1 MGSKRFVGQISTG
14 DGAARGFPPGLRPEC
29 FHFARGSAERRD
41 SPSRWTPAPLPSP
54 PGPRPGRTRRGG
66 SSARVPGGAGGGSG
80 RGESCGTGRGCRCS
94 GAPLARLPGAAT
106 AQRSPPLLDPGRA
119 PRGRVPAGWRL
130 FRAAPGSGSPHLL
143 PAAPAPPI
151 PARGVSAGGCRLPP
165 PSRAGP
171 LTSRWCCGRPIS
183 GAAGPRRTA
192 PGPAQP
198 GRWQPSLTGPGSGT
212 GSLHAAWP
220 GRRGNRGRPRRRW
233 SAQAGDRRAL
243 PVEKPPGVKG
253 RTLILLDVN
262 TKSPVRIISENFLS
276 LQLDPSIIHDGW
288 LDFLSS
294 RRLVTLARGLAPAF
308 LRFAG
313 KRTDFL
319 QFHNVKNPAK
329 SRGGP
334 GPDYYLKNYEDDI
347 VRSDIAL
354 DKQKGCKIA
363 QHPDIMLE
371 LQREKA
377 AQMHLVLLK
386 EQFSNTYSNLT
397 LTARSLDKL
406 YNFADCSGLHLI
418 FALNAVRRNPNNSWN
433 SSNALSLL
441 KYSASKKYNISW
453 ELGNEPNNYR
463 TLIGRSVNGSQLGK
477 DYIQLR
483 SLLQLIRTYSRAN
496 LYGPNIG
503 RPRKNVIALLE
514 GFMKVAGSTVDAVTW
529 QHYYIDGRVAK
540 VTDFLK
546 TRLLDTLSDQI
557 RKIQKVVNT
566 YTPGKKIWLEGVGA
580 TSAGGM
586 NNLSDSYAAG
596 FLWLNTLGLLASQG
610 IDVVVRH
617 SFLDHGHNHLVDQNF
632 NPLPDYWLSLLYK
645 RLIGPKVL
653 AIHVAGLQ
661 RKPRPGRVIRDKLR
675 IYAHCTSYHN
685 HNYVRGSITL
695 YIINLHRSRKKI
707 KLAGTLR
714 DKIVHQYLLQPYGKD
729 GLHSKSV
736 QLNGQPLAMVDDG
749 TLPELKPRP
758 LRAGRTLVIPP
769 LTMSFYVVKNVNA
782 LACRYR

>member
-1 MGSKRFVGQISTG
+1 M
-14 DGAARGFPPGLRPEC
+14 PC
-29 FHFARGSAERRD
+29 
-41 SPSRWTPAPLPSP
+41 
-54 PGPRPGRTRRGG
+54 
-66 SSARVPGGAGGGSG
+66 
-80 RGESCGTGRGCRCS
+80 
-94 GAPLARLPGAAT
+94 
-106 AQRSPPLLDPGRA
+106 
-119 PRGRVPAGWRL
+119 
-130 FRAAPGSGSPHLL
+130 PGSGPSGFLAFLAPGLALLAHLSLPSQAGVKRL
-143 PAAPAPPI
+143 PA
-151 PARGVSAGGCRLPP
+151 R
-165 PSRAGP
+165 
-171 LTSRWCCGRPIS
+171 TSP
-183 GAAGPRRTA
+183 
-192 PGPAQP
+192 Q
-198 GRWQPSLTGPGSGT
+198 GT
-212 GSLHAAWP
+212 P
-220 GRRGNRGRPRRRW
+220 
-233 SAQAGDRRAL
+233 
-243 PVEKPPGVKG
+243 G
-253 RTLILLDVN
+253 RTLILLDVS
-262 TKSPVRIISENFLS
+262 TRSSLRVTSENFLS
-276 LQLDPSIIHDGW
+276 LQLDPSILHDGW

-319 QFHNVKNPAK
+319 QFQNVKNPAK

-347 VRSDIAL
+347 IRSDIAL

-386 EQFSNTYSNLT
+386 EQFSNTYTNLT

-418 FALNAVRRNPNNSWN
+418 FALNALRRNPNNSWN

-463 TLIGRSVNGSQLGK
+463 TLTGRAVNGTQLGK
-477 DYIQLR
+477 DYMQLKR
-483 SLLQLIRTYSRAN
+483 LLQLIRTYSRAN

-503 RPRKNVIALLE
+503 RPRKNVVTLLD
-514 GFMKVAGSTVDAVTW
+514 GFMKVAGNIVDAVTW
-529 QHYYIDGRVAK
+529 QHYYLDGRVAK

-557 RKIQKVVNT
+557 RKIQKVSECCKGGELQV
-566 YTPGKKIWLEGVGA
+566 LQGA
-580 TSAGGM
+580 ESEFDKCSVPDG
-586 NNLSDSYAAG
+586 
-596 FLWLNTLGLLASQG
+596 WLNSLGMLASQG
-610 IDVVVRH
+610 IDVVMRH
-617 SFLDHGHNHLVDQNF
+617 SFFDHGHNHLVDQNF

-645 RLIGPKVL
+645 RLVGPRVL
-653 AIHVAGLQ
+653 AVHVAGLQ

-675 IYAHCTSYHN
+675 IYAHCTSYYN
-685 HNYVRGSITL
+685 HNYVRGSITI

-707 KLAGTLR
+707 KLVGTLR
-714 DKIVHQYLLQPYGKD
+714 DKLVHQYVLQPYGQE
-729 GLHSKSV
+729 GLQSRSV
-736 QLNGQPLAMVDDG
+736 QLNGQLLTMLDDG
-749 TLPELKPRP
+749 TLPNLKPRP
-758 LRAGRTLVIPP
+758 LRPGRTLVIPP

>member
-1 MGSKRFVGQISTG
+1 MRVLC
-14 DGAARGFPPGLRPEC
+14 AFPEAMPSSNSRP
-29 FHFARGSAERRD
+29 
-41 SPSRWTPAPLPSP
+41 PACLAPVALILALLLHLSL
-54 PGPRPGRTRRGG
+54 
-66 SSARVPGGAGGGSG
+66 SS
-80 RGESCGTGRGCRCS
+80 
-94 GAPLARLPGAAT
+94 
-106 AQRSPPLLDPGRA
+106 
-119 PRGRVPAGWRL
+119 
-130 FRAAPGSGSPHLL
+130 
-143 PAAPAPPI
+143 
-151 PARGVSAGGCRLPP
+151 
-165 PSRAGP
+165 
-171 LTSRWCCGRPIS
+171 
-183 GAAGPRRTA
+183 
-192 PGPAQP
+192 
-198 GRWQPSLTGPGSGT
+198 
-212 GSLHAAWP
+212 
-220 GRRGNRGRPRRRW
+220 
-233 SAQAGDRRAL
+233 QAGDRRPL
-243 PVEKPPGVKG
+243 PVDRAPGLKEK
-253 RTLILLDVN
+253 TLILLDVS
-262 TKSPVRIISENFLS
+262 TKNPVRTVNENFLS

-294 RRLVTLARGLAPAF
+294 KRLVTLARGLSPAF
-308 LRFAG
+308 LRFGG

-319 QFHNVKNPAK
+319 QFQNLRNPAK

-347 VRSDIAL
+347 VRSDVAL

-363 QHPDIMLE
+363 QHPDVMLE

-386 EQFSNTYSNLT
+386 EQFSNTYSNLV

-418 FALNAVRRNPNNSWN
+418 FALNALRRNPNNSWN
-433 SSNALSLL
+433 SSSALSLL

-463 TLIGRSVNGSQLGK
+463 TMRGRAVNGSQLGK
-477 DYIQLR
+477 DYIQLK
-483 SLLQLIRTYSRAN
+483 SLLQPIRIYSRAS

-503 RPRKNVIALLE
+503 RPRKNVITLLD
-514 GFMKVAGSTVDAVTW
+514 GFMKVAGNTVDAVTW
-529 QHYYIDGRVAK
+529 QHCYIDGRVVK
-540 VTDFLK
+540 VMDFLK

-566 YTPGKKIWLEGVGA
+566 YTPGKKIWLEGVVT
-580 TSAGGM
+580 TSVGGT

-596 FLWLNTLGLLASQG
+596 FLWLNTLGMLANRG
-610 IDVVVRH
+610 IDVVIRH
-617 SFLDHGHNHLVDQNF
+617 SFFDHGYNHLVDQNF

-653 AIHVAGLQ
+653 AVHVAGLQ

-675 IYAHCTSYHN
+675 IYAHCTNHHN

-695 YIINLHRSRKKI
+695 FIINLHRSRKKI

-714 DKIVHQYLLQPYGKD
+714 DKLVHQYLLQPYGQE
-729 GLHSKSV
+729 GLKSKSV
-736 QLNGQPLAMVDDG
+736 QLNGQPLVMVDDG

-769 LTMSFYVVKNVNA
+769 VTMGFYVVKNVNA

>member
-1 MGSKRFVGQISTG
+1 SELI
-14 DGAARGFPPGLRPEC
+14 RGFLLSGMPCPSSCPPGLL
-29 FHFARGSAERRD
+29 ALM
-41 SPSRWTPAPLPSP
+41 APGLALMATFSLPS
-54 PGPRPGRTRRGG
+54 
-66 SSARVPGGAGGGSG
+66 
-80 RGESCGTGRGCRCS
+80 
-94 GAPLARLPGAAT
+94 
-106 AQRSPPLLDPGRA
+106 
-119 PRGRVPAGWRL
+119 
-130 FRAAPGSGSPHLL
+130 
-143 PAAPAPPI
+143 
-151 PARGVSAGGCRLPP
+151 
-165 PSRAGP
+165 
-171 LTSRWCCGRPIS
+171 
-183 GAAGPRRTA
+183 
-192 PGPAQP
+192 
-198 GRWQPSLTGPGSGT
+198 
-212 GSLHAAWP
+212 
-220 GRRGNRGRPRRRW
+220 
-233 SAQAGDRRAL
+233 QAGDRRAL

-288 LDFLSS
+288 LDFLRAGLLRTPARSLRRS
-294 RRLVTLARGLAPAF
+294 LRLPPPSPEGGKAPAKRSPAGSRFPPSPPRRL
-308 LRFAG
+308 
-313 KRTDFL
+313 
-319 QFHNVKNPAK
+319 
-329 SRGGP
+329 GP
-334 GPDYYLKNYEDDI
+334 RHDI

-418 FALNAVRRNPNNSWN
+418 FALNALRRNPNNSWN

>member
-1 MGSKRFVGQISTG
+1 MSVTAQELAQEPVFGTGKREFRRGSGLGWGVAIYKYRYRVANAALPGQVCEAGSVH
-14 DGAARGFPPGLRPEC
+14 AAR
-29 FHFARGSAERRD
+29 
-41 SPSRWTPAPLPSP
+41 PLQRHQP
-54 PGPRPGRTRRGG
+54 
-66 SSARVPGGAGGGSG
+66 
-80 RGESCGTGRGCRCS
+80 CGTGSPTEPATSEAKGSYHLHDIAGTTSIAGPQSTRG
-94 GAPLARLPGAAT
+94 AVPPGDTRVTAT
-106 AQRSPPLLDPGRA
+106 AAHAGPNSPQHPRGVQGEPGGWRPSGLTLLELLKQRVEARVVEDAVERAAVEAGDSLQGGAVIGVDKSQVLDEEQPERRISETVVKSSTASARSMKQSASGVSTSSTTLVRSSSAPCTMANSSRTRSPWGPAARSVSSSRSRVEKTLSSCRRAQSSSRLSGKTAAAHSSTGSQGA
-119 PRGRVPAGWRL
+119 PRGPPAA
-130 FRAAPGSGSPHLL
+130 AAPPGSEAQSQ
-143 PAAPAPPI
+143 PASAALAPA
-151 PARGVSAGGCRLPP
+151 C
-165 PSRAGP
+165 PS
-171 LTSRWCCGRPIS
+171 SS
-183 GAAGPRRTA
+183 V
-192 PGPAQP
+192 Q
-198 GRWQPSLTGPGSGT
+198 S
-212 GSLHAAWP
+212 
-220 GRRGNRGRPRRRW
+220 
-233 SAQAGDRRAL
+233 
-243 PVEKPPGVKG
+243 
-253 RTLILLDVN
+253 
-262 TKSPVRIISENFLS
+262 
-276 LQLDPSIIHDGW
+276 
-288 LDFLSS
+288 SS

-334 GPDYYLKNYEDDI
+334 GPDYYLKNYED
-347 VRSDIAL
+347 
-354 DKQKGCKIA
+354 
-363 QHPDIMLE
+363 
-371 LQREKA
+371 
-377 AQMHLVLLK
+377 
-386 EQFSNTYSNLT
+386 
-397 LTARSLDKL
+397 ARSLDKL

-418 FALNAVRRNPNNSWN
+418 FALNALRRNPNNSWN

-596 FLWLNTLGLLASQG
+596 FLWLNTLGLLASRG

>member
-1 MGSKRFVGQISTG
+1 MRVLC
-14 DGAARGFPPGLRPEC
+14 AFPEAM
-29 FHFARGSAERRD
+29 FS
-41 SPSRWTPAPLPSP
+41 SNSRPSP
-54 PGPRPGRTRRGG
+54 CL
-66 SSARVPGGAGGGSG
+66 ARVALF
-80 RGESCGTGRGCRCS
+80 
-94 GAPLARLPGAAT
+94 LA
-106 AQRSPPLLDPGRA
+106 LL
-119 PRGRVPAGWRL
+119 L
-130 FRAAPGSGSPHLL
+130 QL
-143 PAAPAPPI
+143 
-151 PARGVSAGGCRLPP
+151 
-165 PSRAGP
+165 
-171 LTSRWCCGRPIS
+171 
-183 GAAGPRRTA
+183 
-192 PGPAQP
+192 
-198 GRWQPSLTGPGSGT
+198 SLS
-212 GSLHAAWP
+212 S
-220 GRRGNRGRPRRRW
+220 
-233 SAQAGDRRAL
+233 QAGDRRPL
-243 PVEKPPGVKG
+243 PVDRTAGLKEK
-253 RTLILLDVN
+253 TLILLDVS
-262 TKSPVRIISENFLS
+262 TKNPVRTVSENFLS

-294 RRLVTLARGLAPAF
+294 KRLVTLARGLSPAF
-308 LRFAG
+308 LRFGG

-319 QFHNVKNPAK
+319 QFQNLRNPAK

-347 VRSDIAL
+347 VRSDVAL

-377 AQMHLVLLK
+377 TQMHLVLLK
-386 EQFSNTYSNLT
+386 EQFSNTYSNLI

-418 FALNAVRRNPNNSWN
+418 FALNALRRNPNNSWN
-433 SSNALSLL
+433 SSSALSLL

-463 TLIGRSVNGSQLGK
+463 TMHGRAVNGSQLGK

-483 SLLQLIRTYSRAN
+483 SLLQPIRIYSRAS

-503 RPRKNVIALLE
+503 RPRKNVIALLD

-529 QHYYIDGRVAK
+529 QHCYIDGRVVK
-540 VTDFLK
+540 VMDFLK

-566 YTPGKKIWLEGVGA
+566 YTPGKKIWLEGVVT
-580 TSAGGM
+580 TSAGGT

-596 FLWLNTLGLLASQG
+596 FLWQSRLGM
-610 IDVVVRH
+610 
-617 SFLDHGHNHLVDQNF
+617 
-632 NPLPDYWLSLLYK
+632 DYWLSLLYK

-653 AIHVAGLQ
+653 AVHVAGLQ

-675 IYAHCTSYHN
+675 IYAHCTNHHN

-695 YIINLHRSRKKI
+695 FIINLHRSRKKI

-714 DKIVHQYLLQPYGKD
+714 DKLVHQYLLQPYGQE
-729 GLHSKSV
+729 GLKSKSV
-736 QLNGQPLAMVDDG
+736 QLNGQPLVMVDDG

-769 LTMSFYVVKNVNA
+769 VTMGFYVVKNVNA

>member
-1 MGSKRFVGQISTG
+1 MPHPSSC
-14 DGAARGFPPGLRPEC
+14 PPGLL
-29 FHFARGSAERRD
+29 ALL
-41 SPSRWTPAPLPSP
+41 APWLALLAHLSL
-54 PGPRPGRTRRGG
+54 
-66 SSARVPGGAGGGSG
+66 SS
-80 RGESCGTGRGCRCS
+80 
-94 GAPLARLPGAAT
+94 
-106 AQRSPPLLDPGRA
+106 
-119 PRGRVPAGWRL
+119 
-130 FRAAPGSGSPHLL
+130 
-143 PAAPAPPI
+143 
-151 PARGVSAGGCRLPP
+151 
-165 PSRAGP
+165 
-171 LTSRWCCGRPIS
+171 
-183 GAAGPRRTA
+183 
-192 PGPAQP
+192 
-198 GRWQPSLTGPGSGT
+198 
-212 GSLHAAWP
+212 
-220 GRRGNRGRPRRRW
+220 
-233 SAQAGDRRAL
+233 QAGDRRAV
-243 PVEKPPGVKG
+243 PVEKPPAVKG

-262 TKSPVRIISENFLS
+262 TKSPVRVTSENFLS

-319 QFHNVKNPAK
+319 QFQNLKNPAK

-418 FALNAVRRNPNNSWN
+418 FALNALRRNPDNSWN

-463 TLIGRSVNGSQLGK
+463 TLTGRTMNGSQLGK
-477 DYIQLR
+477 DYIQLK
-483 SLLQLIRTYSRAN
+483 SLLQLIRTYARTS
-496 LYGPNIG
+496 LSGPSIG

-514 GFMKVAGSTVDAVTW
+514 GFMKVAGRTVDAVTW

-566 YTPGKKIWLEGVGA
+566 YAPGKKIWLEGIGA
-580 TSAGGM
+580 TSAGGT

-596 FLWLNTLGLLASQG
+596 FLWLNTLGMLANQG
-610 IDVVVRH
+610 IEVVMRH
-617 SFLDHGHNHLVDQNF
+617 SFFDHGHNHLVDQNF
-632 NPLPDYWLSLLYK
+632 NPLPACCDLSSPVLPAAALQHLACSVTDVILRLLSGDYWLSLLYK
-645 RLIGPKVL
+645 RLVGPRVL
-653 AIHVAGLQ
+653 AVHVAGLQ
-661 RKPRPGRVIRDKLR
+661 REPRPGRVIRDKLR
-675 IYAHCTSYHN
+675 IYAHCSSSHS
-685 HNYVRGSITL
+685 HSYVRGSITL

-707 KLAGTLR
+707 KLVGTLR
-714 DKIVHQYLLQPYGKD
+714 DKLVHQYLLQPHGTD
-729 GLHSKSV
+729 GLHARSV
-736 QLNGQPLAMVDDG
+736 QLNGQPLAMADDG

-758 LRAGRTLVIPP
+758 LRAGRTLVVPP

>member
-1 MGSKRFVGQISTG
+1 MPYTSSC
-14 DGAARGFPPGLRPEC
+14 PPALL
-29 FHFARGSAERRD
+29 
-41 SPSRWTPAPLPSP
+41 SPMALWLALMLHLSL
-54 PGPRPGRTRRGG
+54 
-66 SSARVPGGAGGGSG
+66 SS
-80 RGESCGTGRGCRCS
+80 
-94 GAPLARLPGAAT
+94 
-106 AQRSPPLLDPGRA
+106 
-119 PRGRVPAGWRL
+119 
-130 FRAAPGSGSPHLL
+130 
-143 PAAPAPPI
+143 
-151 PARGVSAGGCRLPP
+151 
-165 PSRAGP
+165 
-171 LTSRWCCGRPIS
+171 
-183 GAAGPRRTA
+183 
-192 PGPAQP
+192 
-198 GRWQPSLTGPGSGT
+198 
-212 GSLHAAWP
+212 
-220 GRRGNRGRPRRRW
+220 
-233 SAQAGDRRAL
+233 QAGDRRIF
-243 PVEKPPGVKG
+243 PVGKSQGVKEK
-253 RTLILLDVN
+253 TLILLDVS
-262 TKSPVRIISENFLS
+262 TKSPVRTVNENFLS

-294 RRLVTLARGLAPAF
+294 KRLVTLARGLAPAF
-308 LRFAG
+308 LRFGG

-319 QFHNVKNPAK
+319 QFQNLRNPAK

-347 VRSDIAL
+347 VRSDVAL

-363 QHPDIMLE
+363 QHPDVMLE

-386 EQFSNTYSNLT
+386 EQFSNTYSNLI

-418 FALNAVRRNPNNSWN
+418 FALNALRRNPNNSWN
-433 SSNALSLL
+433 SSSALGLV

-463 TLIGRSVNGSQLGK
+463 TMNGRAVNGSQLGK
-477 DYIQLR
+477 DYIQLK
-483 SLLQLIRTYSRAN
+483 SLLQPIRTYSRAS

-503 RPRKNVIALLE
+503 RPRKNVIALLD

-529 QHYYIDGRVAK
+529 QHYYIDGRVVK
-540 VTDFLK
+540 VMDFLK

-566 YTPGKKIWLEGVGA
+566 YTPGKKIWLEGVVT
-580 TSAGGM
+580 TSAGGT

-596 FLWLNTLGLLASQG
+596 FLWLNTLGMLANQG
-610 IDVVVRH
+610 IDVVIRH
-617 SFLDHGHNHLVDQNF
+617 SFFDHGYNHLVDQNF

-653 AIHVAGLQ
+653 AVHVAGLQ

-675 IYAHCTSYHN
+675 IYAHCTSHHN

-714 DKIVHQYLLQPYGKD
+714 DKIVHQYLLQPYGQD
-729 GLHSKSV
+729 GLQSKSV
-736 QLNGQPLAMVDDG
+736 QLNGQPLMMVDDG
-749 TLPELKPRP
+749 TLPDLKPRP

-769 LTMSFYVVKNVNA
+769 VTMGFYVVKNVNA

>member
-1 MGSKRFVGQISTG
+1 M
-14 DGAARGFPPGLRPEC
+14 
-29 FHFARGSAERRD
+29 
-41 SPSRWTPAPLPSP
+41 
-54 PGPRPGRTRRGG
+54 
-66 SSARVPGGAGGGSG
+66 RVL
-80 RGESCGTGRGCRCS
+80 C
-94 GAPLARLPGAAT
+94 
-106 AQRSPPLLDPGRA
+106 
-119 PRGRVPAGWRL
+119 V
-130 FRAAPGSGSPHLL
+130 F
-143 PAAPAPPI
+143 PAAMPSSNSRPPACL
-151 PARGVSAGGCRLPP
+151 ALVALFLALLLRL
-165 PSRAGP
+165 
-171 LTSRWCCGRPIS
+171 
-183 GAAGPRRTA
+183 
-192 PGPAQP
+192 
-198 GRWQPSLTGPGSGT
+198 SLS
-212 GSLHAAWP
+212 S
-220 GRRGNRGRPRRRW
+220 
-233 SAQAGDRRAL
+233 QAGDRRPL
-243 PVEKPPGVKG
+243 PVDRAPGLKEK
-253 RTLILLDVN
+253 TLILLDVS
-262 TKSPVRIISENFLS
+262 TKNPVRTVNENFLS

-294 RRLVTLARGLAPAF
+294 KRLVTLARGLSPAF
-308 LRFAG
+308 LRFGG

-319 QFHNVKNPAK
+319 QFQNLRNPAK

-347 VRSDIAL
+347 VRSDVAL

-363 QHPDIMLE
+363 QHPDVMLE

-386 EQFSNTYSNLT
+386 EQFSNTYSNLI

-418 FALNAVRRNPNNSWN
+418 FALNALRRNPNNSWN
-433 SSNALSLL
+433 SSSALSLL

-463 TLIGRSVNGSQLGK
+463 TMHGRAVNGSQLGK
-477 DYIQLR
+477 DYIQLK
-483 SLLQLIRTYSRAN
+483 SLLQPIRIYSRAS

-503 RPRKNVIALLE
+503 RPRKNVIALLD

-529 QHYYIDGRVAK
+529 QHCYIDGRVVK
-540 VTDFLK
+540 VMDFLK

-557 RKIQKVVNT
+557 RKIQKVVNA
-566 YTPGKKIWLEGVGA
+566 YTPGKKIWLEGVVT
-580 TSAGGM
+580 TSAGGT

-596 FLWLNTLGLLASQG
+596 FLWLNTLGMLANQG
-610 IDVVVRH
+610 IDVVIRH
-617 SFLDHGHNHLVDQNF
+617 SFFDYGYNHLVDQNF

-653 AIHVAGLQ
+653 AVHVAGLQ

-675 IYAHCTSYHN
+675 IYAHCTNHHN

-695 YIINLHRSRKKI
+695 FIINLHRSRKKI

-714 DKIVHQYLLQPYGKD
+714 DKLVHQYLLQPYGQE
-729 GLHSKSV
+729 GLKSKSV
-736 QLNGQPLAMVDDG
+736 QLNGQPLVMVDDG

-769 LTMSFYVVKNVNA
+769 VTMGFYVVKNVNA

>member
-1 MGSKRFVGQISTG
+1 SELI
-14 DGAARGFPPGLRPEC
+14 RGFLLSGMPCPSSCPPGLL
-29 FHFARGSAERRD
+29 ALM
-41 SPSRWTPAPLPSP
+41 APGLALMATFSLPS
-54 PGPRPGRTRRGG
+54 
-66 SSARVPGGAGGGSG
+66 
-80 RGESCGTGRGCRCS
+80 
-94 GAPLARLPGAAT
+94 
-106 AQRSPPLLDPGRA
+106 
-119 PRGRVPAGWRL
+119 
-130 FRAAPGSGSPHLL
+130 
-143 PAAPAPPI
+143 
-151 PARGVSAGGCRLPP
+151 
-165 PSRAGP
+165 
-171 LTSRWCCGRPIS
+171 
-183 GAAGPRRTA
+183 
-192 PGPAQP
+192 
-198 GRWQPSLTGPGSGT
+198 
-212 GSLHAAWP
+212 
-220 GRRGNRGRPRRRW
+220 
-233 SAQAGDRRAL
+233 QAGDRRAL

-288 LDFLSS
+288 LDFLSVKHTCNRVVIQVLGDFCTCLHGRGQHCKTATARQVKDGRAS
-294 RRLVTLARGLAPAF
+294 RFCLAISLFSFP
-308 LRFAG
+308 FA
-313 KRTDFL
+313 
-319 QFHNVKNPAK
+319 V
-329 SRGGP
+329 
-334 GPDYYLKNYEDDI
+334 DI

-418 FALNAVRRNPNNSWN
+418 FALNALRRNPNNSWN

-477 DYIQLR
+477 DYTQLR
-483 SLLQLIRTYSRAN
+483 SLLQLIRTYSRAH

-503 RPRKNVIALLE
+503 RPRKNVIAFLE
-514 GFMKVAGSTVDAVTW
+514 GFMKVAGGTVDAVTW

-566 YTPGKKIWLEGVGA
+566 YTPGKKIWLEGVGT

-610 IDVVVRH
+610 IDVVVRN

>member
-1 MGSKRFVGQISTG
+1 MRVLC
-14 DGAARGFPPGLRPEC
+14 AFPE
-29 FHFARGSAERRD
+29 D
-41 SPSRWTPAPLPSP
+41 MPSSNSR
-54 PGPRPGRTRRGG
+54 
-66 SSARVPGGAGGGSG
+66 
-80 RGESCGTGRGCRCS
+80 
-94 GAPLARLPGAAT
+94 
-106 AQRSPPLLDPGRA
+106 
-119 PRGRVPAGWRL
+119 
-130 FRAAPGSGSPHLL
+130 
-143 PAAPAPPI
+143 
-151 PARGVSAGGCRLPP
+151 P
-165 PSRAGP
+165 PSC
-171 LTSRWCCGRPIS
+171 L
-183 GAAGPRRTA
+183 A
-192 PGPAQP
+192 PVALYLALLLHL
-198 GRWQPSLTGPGSGT
+198 SLS
-212 GSLHAAWP
+212 S
-220 GRRGNRGRPRRRW
+220 
-233 SAQAGDRRAL
+233 QAGDRRPL
-243 PVEKPPGVKG
+243 PVDRAPGLKEK
-253 RTLILLDVN
+253 TLILLDVS
-262 TKSPVRIISENFLS
+262 TKNPVRTVNENFLS

-294 RRLVTLARGLAPAF
+294 KRLVTLARGLSPAF
-308 LRFAG
+308 LRFGG

-319 QFHNVKNPAK
+319 HFQNLRNPAK

-347 VRSDIAL
+347 VRSDVAL

-386 EQFSNTYSNLT
+386 EQFSNTYSNLI

-418 FALNAVRRNPNNSWN
+418 FALNALRRNPNNSWN
-433 SSNALSLL
+433 SSSALSLL

-463 TLIGRSVNGSQLGK
+463 TMHGRAVNGSQLGK
-477 DYIQLR
+477 DYIQLK
-483 SLLQLIRTYSRAN
+483 SLLQPIRIYSRAS

-503 RPRKNVIALLE
+503 RPRKNVIALLD

-529 QHYYIDGRVAK
+529 QHCYIDGRVVK
-540 VTDFLK
+540 VMDFLK

-566 YTPGKKIWLEGVGA
+566 YTPGKKIWLEGVVT
-580 TSAGGM
+580 TSAGGT

-596 FLWLNTLGLLASQG
+596 FLWLNTLGMLANQG
-610 IDVVVRH
+610 IDVVIRH
-617 SFLDHGHNHLVDQNF
+617 SFFDHGYNHLVDQNF

-653 AIHVAGLQ
+653 AVHVAGLQ

-675 IYAHCTSYHN
+675 IYAHCTNHHN

-695 YIINLHRSRKKI
+695 FIINLHRSRKKI

-714 DKIVHQYLLQPYGKD
+714 DKLVHQYLLQPYGKE
-729 GLHSKSV
+729 GLKSKSV
-736 QLNGQPLAMVDDG
+736 QLNGQPLVMVDDG

-769 LTMSFYVVKNVNA
+769 VTMGFYVVKNVNA

>member
-1 MGSKRFVGQISTG
+1 MRVIC
-14 DGAARGFPPGLRPEC
+14 AFPE
-29 FHFARGSAERRD
+29 AM
-41 SPSRWTPAPLPSP
+41 
-54 PGPRPGRTRRGG
+54 
-66 SSARVPGGAGGGSG
+66 SSSS
-80 RGESCGTGRGCRCS
+80 SC
-94 GAPLARLPGAAT
+94 
-106 AQRSPPLLDPGRA
+106 
-119 PRGRVPAGWRL
+119 
-130 FRAAPGSGSPHLL
+130 
-143 PAAPAPPI
+143 
-151 PARGVSAGGCRLPP
+151 P
-165 PSRAGP
+165 PSCLA
-171 LTSRWCCGRPIS
+171 LV
-183 GAAGPRRTA
+183 ALFLALLLHL
-192 PGPAQP
+192 
-198 GRWQPSLTGPGSGT
+198 SLSF
-212 GSLHAAWP
+212 
-220 GRRGNRGRPRRRW
+220 
-233 SAQAGDRRAL
+233 QAGDRRLL
-243 PVEKPPGVKG
+243 PVDRTTGLKEK
-253 RTLILLDVN
+253 TLILLDVS
-262 TKSPVRIISENFLS
+262 TKNPVRTVNENFLS

-294 RRLVTLARGLAPAF
+294 KRLVTLARGLSPAF
-308 LRFAG
+308 LRFGG

-319 QFHNVKNPAK
+319 QFQNLRNPAK

-347 VRSDIAL
+347 VRSDVAL

-386 EQFSNTYSNLT
+386 EQFSNTYSNLI

-418 FALNAVRRNPNNSWN
+418 FALNALRRNPNNSWN
-433 SSNALSLL
+433 SSSALSLL

-463 TLIGRSVNGSQLGK
+463 SMHGRAVNGSQLGK
-477 DYIQLR
+477 DYIQLKR
-483 SLLQLIRTYSRAN
+483 LLQPIRIYSRAS

-503 RPRKNVIALLE
+503 RPRKNVIALLD

-529 QHYYIDGRVAK
+529 QHCYIDGRVVK
-540 VTDFLK
+540 VMDFLK

-566 YTPGKKIWLEGVGA
+566 YTPGKKIWLEGVVT
-580 TSAGGM
+580 TSAGGT

-596 FLWLNTLGLLASQG
+596 FLWLNTLGMLANQG
-610 IDVVVRH
+610 IDVVIRH
-617 SFLDHGHNHLVDQNF
+617 SFFDHGYNHLVDQNF

-653 AIHVAGLQ
+653 AVHVAGLQ

-675 IYAHCTSYHN
+675 IYAHCTNHHN

-695 YIINLHRSRKKI
+695 FIINLHRSRKKI

-714 DKIVHQYLLQPYGKD
+714 DKLVHQYLLQPYGQE
-729 GLHSKSV
+729 GLKSKSV
-736 QLNGQPLAMVDDG
+736 QLNGQPLVMVDDG

-769 LTMSFYVVKNVNA
+769 VTMGFYVVKNVNA

>member
-1 MGSKRFVGQISTG
+1 MRVLC
-14 DGAARGFPPGLRPEC
+14 AFPE
-29 FHFARGSAERRD
+29 AM
-41 SPSRWTPAPLPSP
+41 PSSNSR
-54 PGPRPGRTRRGG
+54 
-66 SSARVPGGAGGGSG
+66 
-80 RGESCGTGRGCRCS
+80 
-94 GAPLARLPGAAT
+94 
-106 AQRSPPLLDPGRA
+106 
-119 PRGRVPAGWRL
+119 
-130 FRAAPGSGSPHLL
+130 
-143 PAAPAPPI
+143 
-151 PARGVSAGGCRLPP
+151 P
-165 PSRAGP
+165 PSC
-171 LTSRWCCGRPIS
+171 L
-183 GAAGPRRTA
+183 A
-192 PGPAQP
+192 PVALYLALLLHL
-198 GRWQPSLTGPGSGT
+198 SLS
-212 GSLHAAWP
+212 S
-220 GRRGNRGRPRRRW
+220 
-233 SAQAGDRRAL
+233 QAGDRRPL
-243 PVEKPPGVKG
+243 PVDRAPGLKEK
-253 RTLILLDVN
+253 TLILLDVS
-262 TKSPVRIISENFLS
+262 TKNPVRTVNENFLS

-294 RRLVTLARGLAPAF
+294 KRLVTLARGLSPAF
-308 LRFAG
+308 LRFGG

-319 QFHNVKNPAK
+319 HFQNLRNPAK

-347 VRSDIAL
+347 VRSDVAL

-386 EQFSNTYSNLT
+386 EQFSNTYSNLI

-418 FALNAVRRNPNNSWN
+418 FALNALRRNPNNSWN
-433 SSNALSLL
+433 SSSALSLL

-463 TLIGRSVNGSQLGK
+463 TMHGRAVNGSQLGK
-477 DYIQLR
+477 DYIQLK
-483 SLLQLIRTYSRAN
+483 SLLQPIRIYSRAN

-503 RPRKNVIALLE
+503 RPRKNVIALLD

-529 QHYYIDGRVAK
+529 QHCYIDGRVVK
-540 VTDFLK
+540 VMDFLK

-566 YTPGKKIWLEGVGA
+566 YTPGKKIWLEGVVT
-580 TSAGGM
+580 TSAGGT

-596 FLWLNTLGLLASQG
+596 FLWLNTLGMLANQG
-610 IDVVVRH
+610 IDVVIRH
-617 SFLDHGHNHLVDQNF
+617 SFFDHGYNHLVDQNF

-653 AIHVAGLQ
+653 AVHVAGLQ

-675 IYAHCTSYHN
+675 IYAHCTNHHN

-695 YIINLHRSRKKI
+695 FIINLHRSRKKI

-714 DKIVHQYLLQPYGKD
+714 DKLVHQYLLQPYGQE
-729 GLHSKSV
+729 GLKSKTQRCQYSGI
-736 QLNGQPLAMVDDG
+736 L
-749 TLPELKPRP
+749 
-758 LRAGRTLVIPP
+758 
-769 LTMSFYVVKNVNA
+769 
-782 LACRYR
+782 

>member
-1 MGSKRFVGQISTG
+1 SELI
-14 DGAARGFPPGLRPEC
+14 RGFLLSGMPCPSSCPPGLL
-29 FHFARGSAERRD
+29 ALM
-41 SPSRWTPAPLPSP
+41 APGLALMATFSLPS
-54 PGPRPGRTRRGG
+54 
-66 SSARVPGGAGGGSG
+66 
-80 RGESCGTGRGCRCS
+80 
-94 GAPLARLPGAAT
+94 
-106 AQRSPPLLDPGRA
+106 
-119 PRGRVPAGWRL
+119 
-130 FRAAPGSGSPHLL
+130 
-143 PAAPAPPI
+143 
-151 PARGVSAGGCRLPP
+151 
-165 PSRAGP
+165 
-171 LTSRWCCGRPIS
+171 
-183 GAAGPRRTA
+183 
-192 PGPAQP
+192 
-198 GRWQPSLTGPGSGT
+198 
-212 GSLHAAWP
+212 
-220 GRRGNRGRPRRRW
+220 
-233 SAQAGDRRAL
+233 QAGDRRAL

-288 LDFLSS
+288 LDFLRWLPS
-294 RRLVTLARGLAPAF
+294 LTLDGQSWRPPSLDKALASLRFVRNTNPVWCMSGSVVPGGLAISLFSFP
-308 LRFAG
+308 FA
-313 KRTDFL
+313 
-319 QFHNVKNPAK
+319 V
-329 SRGGP
+329 
-334 GPDYYLKNYEDDI
+334 DI

-418 FALNAVRRNPNNSWN
+418 FALNALRRNPNNSWN

-463 TLIGRSVNGSQLGK
+463 TLMGRSVNGSQLGK
-477 DYIQLR
+477 DYTQLR
-483 SLLQLIRTYSRAN
+483 GLLQLIRTYSRAH

-503 RPRKNVIALLE
+503 RPRKNVVAFLE
-514 GFMKVAGSTVDAVTW
+514 GFMKVAGGTVDAVTW

-557 RKIQKVVNT
+557 RKVQKVVNT
-566 YTPGKKIWLEGVGA
+566 YTPGKKIWLEGVGM

>member
-1 MGSKRFVGQISTG
+1 MRVLC
-14 DGAARGFPPGLRPEC
+14 AFPEAMPSSNSRP
-29 FHFARGSAERRD
+29 
-41 SPSRWTPAPLPSP
+41 PACL
-54 PGPRPGRTRRGG
+54 
-66 SSARVPGGAGGGSG
+66 
-80 RGESCGTGRGCRCS
+80 
-94 GAPLARLPGAAT
+94 APVALIL
-106 AQRSPPLLDPGRA
+106 PLL
-119 PRGRVPAGWRL
+119 L
-130 FRAAPGSGSPHLL
+130 HL
-143 PAAPAPPI
+143 
-151 PARGVSAGGCRLPP
+151 
-165 PSRAGP
+165 
-171 LTSRWCCGRPIS
+171 
-183 GAAGPRRTA
+183 
-192 PGPAQP
+192 
-198 GRWQPSLTGPGSGT
+198 SLS
-212 GSLHAAWP
+212 S
-220 GRRGNRGRPRRRW
+220 
-233 SAQAGDRRAL
+233 QAGDRRPL
-243 PVEKPPGVKG
+243 PVDRAPGLKEK
-253 RTLILLDVN
+253 TLILLDVS
-262 TKSPVRIISENFLS
+262 TKNPVRTVNENFLS

-294 RRLVTLARGLAPAF
+294 KRLVTLARGLSPAF
-308 LRFAG
+308 LRFGG

-319 QFHNVKNPAK
+319 QFQNLRNPAK

-347 VRSDIAL
+347 VRSDVAL

-363 QHPDIMLE
+363 QHPDVMLE

-386 EQFSNTYSNLT
+386 EQFSNTYSNLV

-418 FALNAVRRNPNNSWN
+418 FALNALRRNPNNSWN
-433 SSNALSLL
+433 SSSALSLL

-463 TLIGRSVNGSQLGK
+463 TMRGRAVNGSQLGK
-477 DYIQLR
+477 DYIQLK
-483 SLLQLIRTYSRAN
+483 SLLQPIRIYSRAS

-503 RPRKNVIALLE
+503 RPRKNVITLLD
-514 GFMKVAGSTVDAVTW
+514 GFMKVAGNTVDAVTW
-529 QHYYIDGRVAK
+529 QHCYIDGRVVK
-540 VTDFLK
+540 VMDFLK

-566 YTPGKKIWLEGVGA
+566 YTPGKKIWLEGVVT
-580 TSAGGM
+580 TSVGGT

-596 FLWLNTLGLLASQG
+596 FLWLNTLGMLANRG
-610 IDVVVRH
+610 IDVVIRH
-617 SFLDHGHNHLVDQNF
+617 SFFDHGYNHLVDQNF

-653 AIHVAGLQ
+653 AVHVAGLQ

-675 IYAHCTSYHN
+675 IYAHCTNHHN

-695 YIINLHRSRKKI
+695 FIINLHRSRKKI

-714 DKIVHQYLLQPYGKD
+714 DKLVHQYLLQPYGQE
-729 GLHSKSV
+729 GLKSKSV
-736 QLNGQPLAMVDDG
+736 QLNGQPLVMVDDG

-769 LTMSFYVVKNVNA
+769 VTMGFYVVKNVNA

>member
-1 MGSKRFVGQISTG
+1 SELI
-14 DGAARGFPPGLRPEC
+14 RGFLLSGMPCPSSCPPGLL
-29 FHFARGSAERRD
+29 ALM
-41 SPSRWTPAPLPSP
+41 APGLALMATFSLPS
-54 PGPRPGRTRRGG
+54 
-66 SSARVPGGAGGGSG
+66 
-80 RGESCGTGRGCRCS
+80 
-94 GAPLARLPGAAT
+94 
-106 AQRSPPLLDPGRA
+106 
-119 PRGRVPAGWRL
+119 
-130 FRAAPGSGSPHLL
+130 
-143 PAAPAPPI
+143 
-151 PARGVSAGGCRLPP
+151 
-165 PSRAGP
+165 
-171 LTSRWCCGRPIS
+171 
-183 GAAGPRRTA
+183 
-192 PGPAQP
+192 
-198 GRWQPSLTGPGSGT
+198 
-212 GSLHAAWP
+212 
-220 GRRGNRGRPRRRW
+220 
-233 SAQAGDRRAL
+233 QAGDRRAL
-243 PVEKPPGVKG
+243 PVEKPSGVKG

-288 LDFLSS
+288 LDFLRSRRAESGVSARSSEPSAPRTSS
-294 RRLVTLARGLAPAF
+294 RAAAALGSTGGSLRLPPPRKE
-308 LRFAG
+308 R
-313 KRTDFL
+313 
-319 QFHNVKNPAK
+319 
-329 SRGGP
+329 
-334 GPDYYLKNYEDDI
+334 YLKNYEDDI

-418 FALNAVRRNPNNSWN
+418 FALNALRRNPNNSWN

-557 RKIQKVVNT
+557 RKIQKVLNT

-596 FLWLNTLGLLASQG
+596 FLWLNTLGLLASRG

>member
-1 MGSKRFVGQISTG
+1 MSRRLFSRERKTSLLRFSLFSSGLTYAAGDLRLIHLLDFIYLLILCSFPLSALLHRGGTFPQPLGSFTTATSTG
-14 DGAARGFPPGLRPEC
+14 
-29 FHFARGSAERRD
+29 
-41 SPSRWTPAPLPSP
+41 
-54 PGPRPGRTRRGG
+54 
-66 SSARVPGGAGGGSG
+66 SSEAKI
-80 RGESCGTGRGCRCS
+80 E
-94 GAPLARLPGAAT
+94 
-106 AQRSPPLLDPGRA
+106 
-119 PRGRVPAGWRL
+119 
-130 FRAAPGSGSPHLL
+130 
-143 PAAPAPPI
+143 
-151 PARGVSAGGCRLPP
+151 
-165 PSRAGP
+165 
-171 LTSRWCCGRPIS
+171 
-183 GAAGPRRTA
+183 
-192 PGPAQP
+192 
-198 GRWQPSLTGPGSGT
+198 
-212 GSLHAAWP
+212 
-220 GRRGNRGRPRRRW
+220 
-233 SAQAGDRRAL
+233 AGDRRAL
-243 PVEKPPGVKG
+243 PVEKSPGVKG

-418 FALNAVRRNPNNSWN
+418 FALNALRRNPNNSWN

-503 RPRKNVIALLE
+503 RPRKNVMALLE

-632 NPLPDYWLSLLYK
+632 NPLPGQPAARLKQVPIAATAVKEWGEMMRSTVTAGRK
-645 RLIGPKVL
+645 RSSAAKAMQSQAETSAAAEDCRVQEPPLGR
-653 AIHVAGLQ
+653 AWCWCCTMQGLCCPGGCCCQ
-661 RKPRPGRVIRDKLR
+661 SFVRDLDQKAMNCPRS
-675 IYAHCTSYHN
+675 T
-685 HNYVRGSITL
+685 T
-695 YIINLHRSRKKI
+695 RSRVM
-707 KLAGTLR
+707 LRTASAQPCWRNDQPRLEQDAWTSAGTEPWML
-714 DKIVHQYLLQPYGKD
+714 KIL
-729 GLHSKSV
+729 
-736 QLNGQPLAMVDDG
+736 
-749 TLPELKPRP
+749 
-758 LRAGRTLVIPP
+758 
-769 LTMSFYVVKNVNA
+769 
-782 LACRYR
+782 